1 MKRKIMTTAKETGNC
16 PYCGEE
22 KVKELKKPG
31 RAWCAA
37 CHRSWGV
44 TDTGKIKNERRATG
58 MVCPFCFSLRVVRNG
73 AVRKLCKDCGKQWS
87 PSIYQFAAESIKF
100 GGNVDY
106 EKVCKI

>member
-1 MKRKIMTTAKETGNC
+1 
-16 PYCGEE
+16 
-22 KVKELKKPG
+22 
-31 RAWCAA
+31 
-37 CHRSWGV
+37 
-44 TDTGKIKNERRATG
+44 
-58 MVCPFCFSLRVVRNG
+58 LRVVRNG